1 MHRIAA
7 LLFSLGLG
15 FSAIAATHGEASFQN
30 DTALNWARDCVE
42 RGNAEFLAEALQ
54 SAINSEFIE
63 RPDGETAV
71 AAAEVIAAAGGQAST
86 ELPAELGTWL
96 QQQPGESIAALL
108 PQAREAIERV
118 KDRKVSEL
126 SQNWSE
132 QKGSLWSRRVAELE
146 TRLARA
152 RKPAR

>member
-15 FSAIAATHGEASFQN
+15 FSAIAATQGEASFQN

-86 ELPAELGTWL
+86 ELPAELTTWL

-146 TRLARA
+146 ARLARA

>member
-7 LLFSLGLG
+7 LLLPLGWV
-15 FSAIAATHGEASFQN
+15 FAAAAATHGEASFQN
-30 DTALNWARDCVE
+30 DTALDWARDCAQ
-42 RGNAEFLAEALQ
+42 RGSSEFLADALQ

-71 AAAEVIAAAGGQAST
+71 AAAEVIAAAGGQASA
-86 ELPAELGTWL
+86 ELPAELSTWL
-96 QQQPGESIAALL
+96 QQQPADSIAALL

-132 QKGSLWSRRVAELE
+132 QKGSQWSRRVAELE
-146 TRLARA
+146 ARLARA
-152 RKPAR
+152 RKPGR

>member
-7 LLFSLGLG
+7 LLLSLGLG
-15 FSAIAATHGEASFQN
+15 FAASAATHGEASFQN

-86 ELPAELGTWL
+86 ELPAELSTWL
-96 QQQPGESIAALL
+96 QQQPTDTIAALL
-108 PQAREAIERV
+108 PQAREALERV

-126 SQNWSE
+126 SQDWSE
-132 QKGSLWSRRVAELE
+132 QKGSQWNRRVAELE
-146 TRLARA
+146 SRLARA

>member
-1 MHRIAA
+1 MHRIATLLLSLA
-7 LLFSLGLG
+7 L
-15 FSAIAATHGEASFQN
+15 ACAAAAAPHGDASFQN
-30 DTALNWARDCVE
+30 DTALNWVRDCVE
-42 RGNAEFLAEALQ
+42 RGNPEFLAEALQ

-86 ELPAELGTWL
+86 ELPAELATWL
-96 QQQPGESIAALL
+96 QQQPHDSIAALL

-132 QKGSLWSRRVAELE
+132 QKDSLWPRRVAELE
-146 TRLARA
+146 ARLARA
-152 RKPAR
+152 RRVGR